1 MLLNYNKLI
10 KSVCYRIIS
19 STITILISFFITG
32 NFKVGLSIG
41 LIDLVF
47 KITNYYY
54 FDLIWEKIF
63 HKKIS
68 PSVIWLTGLSGSG
81 KSTIAEEMIKKFEKY
96 NIKYVLLDG
105 DQIRKVIKESGFDY
119 ASRKK
124 HNLNVAYI
132 ASLFES
138 QGNVVIVSLV
148 SPFKE
153 VRNECRKLCNN
164 FIEVFVD
171 TSLEIC
177 EQRDV
182 KGLYKKARAGEI
194 KDFTGISSPYEN
206 PTNPEIHIKT
216 LNSSAEESAQYIIN
230 FICKK

>member
-10 KSVCYRIIS
+10 KSICYRIVS
-19 STITILISFFITG
+19 STITVLISFFITG

-63 HKKIS
+63 HKKVS

-153 VRNECRKLCNN
+153 VRDECRKLCKN

-182 KGLYKKARAGEI
+182 KGLYKKARTGEI

-206 PTNPEIHIKT
+206 PINPEIHIKT
-216 LNSSAEESAQYIIN
+216 SDSSAEESAKYIIN
-230 FICKK
+230 FLCKK